1 MDLITY
7 ALAKK
12 HGGGSITYTLTAD
25 TENKT
30 IVLTPSD
37 GTAQVITVPYATDA
51 STVNGHEVPELENGK
66 IPANYLPSFVDNV
79 DEYDNIS
86 LFPVIGESN
95 RIYIDKSTNKTYRWS
110 GTAYV
115 EISESIALGETS
127 STAYRGDR
135 GKIAYDHSQSA
146 HAPSNAEANQNAF
159 SNVKIDSDIINAN
172 TKTDTLEFIAGDN
185 IILTPNVSNKKI
197 TVSQVPVRKTA
208 SGNIA
213 SFSDGTGDPFLEV
226 KANINPVQD
235 LHGYDNPWVGG
246 AGKNLLKNEYKGT
259 AFASVGDDG
268 SITLNG
274 TVSGLD
280 WLRINDNV
288 TLKAGTYTLSG
299 TPLNPPF
306 GLYIYD
312 DESFGFERI
321 WADFEGRGVTKTI
334 PEDKTGKI
342 LLRVPA
348 GTYNNL
354 KIYPMLES
362 GSSKTSFAPYSNI
375 CPISGHTEADVNV
388 TGVNIWDEEWES
400 GYYFSNSSGKI
411 TKGSSATTIRSKNP
425 ILIKSNKSYHIVGSI
440 YRYFFVDN
448 DNNVLSYG
456 NSVDFTTPSNASFLY
471 FYCENTTTYNN
482 DISINYPSTDT
493 TYHAYNGS
501 TLSIPFHD
509 SSDNPITVYGGMLNV
524 TSGELRVTHANIASY
539 NGETINEPWISS
551 MDVYSAGATPTTGAQ
566 VVYPLT
572 TPQTYQLTPAQV
584 STLLNQNNIFADCGQ
599 IEVAYKTPFYTDLT
613 TKNEVQVLINES
625 ITSALNASY

>member
-7 ALAKK
+7 ALCKK
-12 HGGGSITYTLTAD
+12 HGGESITYTLTAD

-30 IVLTPSD
+30 IVLTPSE

-66 IPANYLPSFVDNV
+66 IPANFLPSFVDNV

-86 LFPVIGESN
+86 LFPVVGESN

-159 SNVKIDSDIINAN
+159 SKVKIDSDIINASA
-172 TKTDTLEFIAGDN
+172 KTDTLEFIAGDN

-208 SGNIA
+208 SGDIA

-235 LHGYDNPWVGG
+235 LHGYDYPWVGG
-246 AGKNLLKNEYKGT
+246 AGKNKYNKTNYLHAYITSDNTIQALSAGT
-259 AFASVGDDG
+259 LIYAKCSSNTTYTVSKMAGARFIVAYCTDVPALSVIVRGIITDNTAT
-268 SITLNG
+268 SITVTTDAQANYI
-274 TVSGLD
+274 VAFVRNEQYDSMSEQDMLD
-280 WLRINDNV
+280 SVQIEL
-288 TLKAGTYTLSG
+288 
-299 TPLNPPF
+299 
-306 GLYIYD
+306 
-312 DESFGFERI
+312 
-321 WADFEGRGVTKTI
+321 
-334 PEDKTGKI
+334 
-342 LLRVPA
+342 
-348 GTYNNL
+348 
-354 KIYPMLES
+354 
-362 GSSKTSFAPYSNI
+362 GSSATSYAPYSNI
-375 CPISGHTEADVNV
+375 CPISGHTEANV
-388 TGVNIWDEEWES
+388 TVADD
-400 GYYFSNSSGKI
+400 
-411 TKGSSATTIRSKNP
+411 
-425 ILIKSNKSYHIVGSI
+425 L
-440 YRYFFVDN
+440 
-448 DNNVLSYG
+448 
-456 NSVDFTTPSNASFLY
+456 TTPT
-471 FYCENTTTYNN
+471 ET
-482 DISINYPSTDT
+482 
-493 TYHAYNGS
+493 H

-509 SSDNPITVYGGMLNV
+509 NSDNPITVYGGTLNV
-524 TSGELRVTHANIASY
+524 TSGELRVTY
-539 NGETINEPWISS
+539 GKFDMGTINWNKTS
-551 MDVYSAGATPTTGAQ
+551 SAGHFYGTSDNSIFPYKFSDNTKMMCEIYKFDGVGTTGGYYGVDGTVRYWYSSSPSNTRELYVMDNASWDAMTAEEYKRS
-566 VVYPLT
+566 VTGKYIVYELA

-584 STLLNQNNIFADCGQ
+584 STLLGQNNIFADCGD

>member
-7 ALAKK
+7 ALCKK
-12 HGGGSITYTLTAD
+12 NSGGESITYTLTAD

-30 IVLTPSD
+30 IVLTPSE

-86 LFPVIGESN
+86 LFPVVGESN

-159 SNVKIDSDIINAN
+159 SNVKIDSDIINASA
-172 TKTDTLEFIAGDN
+172 KTDTLEFIAGDN
-185 IILTPNVSNKKI
+185 IILTPNVSNKKV

-208 SGNIA
+208 SGDIA

-226 KANINPVQD
+226 KVNINPVQ
-235 LHGYDNPWVGG
+235 
-246 AGKNLLKNEYKGT
+246 
-259 AFASVGDDG
+259 
-268 SITLNG
+268 
-274 TVSGLD
+274 
-280 WLRINDNV
+280 
-288 TLKAGTYTLSG
+288 
-299 TPLNPPF
+299 
-306 GLYIYD
+306 
-312 DESFGFERI
+312 
-321 WADFEGRGVTKTI
+321 
-334 PEDKTGKI
+334 
-342 LLRVPA
+342 
-348 GTYNNL
+348 
-354 KIYPMLES
+354 S
-362 GSSKTSFAPYSNI
+362 GSGDPSPENVR
-375 CPISGHTEADVNV
+375 PISGWSGAKVVDDAKYGGFINWNQLFPFDSDSYTLPIGLSVSITNGRMVVNG
-388 TGVNIWDEEWES
+388 TA
-400 GYYFSNSSGKI
+400 
-411 TKGSSATTIRSKNP
+411 TTSATSTIIPSRIFNMIKP
-425 ILIKSNKSYHIVGSI
+425 INTHKYILHIDGTQNFNLFRFSI
-440 YRYFFVDN
+440 YGTTSQIIDVSAMTDKVFNCEIVNSTDAEFVAS
-448 DNNVLSYG
+448 VTEG
-456 NSVDFTTPSNASFLY
+456 NSYSSDFTTYLVDLTQLFGPTIADYIYQLEQATAGAGVAYFRNLFPKDYYPYNAG
-471 FYCENTTTYNN
+471 EITTVSAVNGDVDKY
-482 DISINYPSTDT
+482 SIT
-493 TYHAYNGS
+493 
-501 TLSIPFHD
+501 SIPFHD
-509 SSDNPITVYGGMLNV
+509 SSDNITVYGGTLNV
-524 TSGELRVTHANIASY
+524 TSGELTATHANITSY

-566 VVYPLT
+566 VVYELA
-572 TPQTYQLTPAQV
+572 TPQTYQLTPTQV

>member
-7 ALAKK
+7 ALCKK
-12 HGGGSITYTLTAD
+12 NSGESITYTLTAD

-30 IVLTPSD
+30 IVLTPSE

-86 LFPVIGESN
+86 LFPVVGESN

-159 SNVKIDSDIINAN
+159 SNVKIDSDIINASA
-172 TKTDTLEFIAGDN
+172 KTDTLEFIAGDN

-226 KANINPVQD
+226 KVDINPVQSGSGD
-235 LHGYDNPWVGG
+235 PSPSNVRPISGWNG
-246 AGKNLLKNEYKGT
+246 ANVTKCGKNLFDYTNITEISIGT
-259 AFASVGDDG
+259 TTRNG
-268 SITLNG
+268 SIFKK
-274 TVSGLD
+274 S
-280 WLRINDNV
+280 
-288 TLKAGTYTLSG
+288 GTYRISAVNG
-299 TPLNPPF
+299 GGYMYARVFNA
-306 GLYIYD
+306 D
-312 DESFGFERI
+312 D
-321 WADFEGRGVTKTI
+321 TI
-334 PEDKTGKI
+334 K
-342 LLRVPA
+342 
-348 GTYNNL
+348 
-354 KIYPMLES
+354 
-362 GSSKTSFAPYSNI
+362 
-375 CPISGHTEADVNV
+375 
-388 TGVNIWDEEWES
+388 
-400 GYYFSNSSGKI
+400 
-411 TKGSSATTIRSKNP
+411 
-425 ILIKSNKSYHIVGSI
+425 
-440 YRYFFVDN
+440 
-448 DNNVLSYG
+448 
-456 NSVDFTTPSNASFLY
+456 
-471 FYCENTTTYNN
+471 TTYNIIAGNNVVPATITISNGEYFALYDADTNNMGTSKDLFANWKAQVELN
-482 DISINYPSTDT
+482 DTST
-493 TYHAYNGS
+493 AYESYQGS
-501 TLSIPFHD
+501 TTSIPFHD
-509 SSDNPITVYGGMLNV
+509 SSDNPITVYGGTLNV
-524 TSGELRVTHANIASY
+524 TSGELTATHANIASLKNLTWYLLNGVFYASPPSATY
-539 NGETINEPWISS
+539 NFDGLCSTYKKTQKTYTELADGEWTSVGGIGRSIWIKDSNYES
-551 MDVYSAGATPTTGAQ
+551 TDDFKNSLDGVQLVYELA
-566 VVYPLT
+566 
-572 TPQTYQLTPAQV
+572 TPQTYQLTPTQV
-584 STLLNQNNIFADCGQ
+584 STLLGQNNIFADCGQ